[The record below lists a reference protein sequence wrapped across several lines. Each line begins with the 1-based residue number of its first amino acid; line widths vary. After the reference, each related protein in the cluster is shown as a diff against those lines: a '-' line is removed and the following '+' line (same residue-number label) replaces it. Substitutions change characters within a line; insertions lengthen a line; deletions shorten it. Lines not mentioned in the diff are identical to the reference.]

1 MIRFLSLIWTGA
13 WLLSLAPAALAAD
26 AALAEPPKA
35 AAEPAAGPALSLPQL
50 IAMARRAHP
59 ALAASRTRVEAAQAD
74 LITARARPNP
84 EFDLQLGRLGATH
97 EDVLRGVSGSM
108 SLLQPIERSGVRRTR
123 QDVAVSGIQVAQADV
138 QGFERSFL
146 AQLKLRYFEA
156 LRLQSA
162 AALAQEDLLIA
173 DQIRTRVSV
182 RVSSGEAPRFE
193 LIRADTEQLNAHRAA
208 QAARLRVDQARAE
221 LASSVGPELP
231 ANYVLSGQLSD
242 LPDTPAA
249 IQTLRADMLAR
260 HPELRAAR
268 AQVQAAH
275 TRVEFERQRAG
286 PSFALRAGVDRVP
299 GALDARVGV
308 LVSLPLF
315 DRREGPIASA
325 QAHLEQARRELAD
338 RELQLDQALTV
349 AWQRYQIARAQVG
362 AYEAGILPQ
371 AQAALRVAEAAYR
384 YGERGILD
392 YLDAQRTL
400 RSLRNELNATRF
412 ELHAANVEL
421 ERLGTDTE

>member
-146 AQLKLRYFEA
+146 AQLKLR
-156 LRLQSA
+156 
-162 AALAQEDLLIA
+162 
-173 DQIRTRVSV
+173 
-182 RVSSGEAPRFE
+182 
-193 LIRADTEQLNAHRAA
+193 
-208 QAARLRVDQARAE
+208 
-221 LASSVGPELP
+221 
-231 ANYVLSGQLSD
+231 
-242 LPDTPAA
+242 
-249 IQTLRADMLAR
+249 
-260 HPELRAAR
+260 
-268 AQVQAAH
+268 
-275 TRVEFERQRAG
+275 
-286 PSFALRAGVDRVP
+286 
-299 GALDARVGV
+299 
-308 LVSLPLF
+308 
-315 DRREGPIASA
+315 
-325 QAHLEQARRELAD
+325 
-338 RELQLDQALTV
+338 
-349 AWQRYQIARAQVG
+349 
-362 AYEAGILPQ
+362 
-371 AQAALRVAEAAYR
+371 
-384 YGERGILD
+384 
-392 YLDAQRTL
+392 
-400 RSLRNELNATRF
+400 
-412 ELHAANVEL
+412 
-421 ERLGTDTE
+421 

>member
-1 MIRFLSLIWTGA
+1 
-13 WLLSLAPAALAAD
+13 
-26 AALAEPPKA
+26 
-35 AAEPAAGPALSLPQL
+35 
-50 IAMARRAHP
+50 
-59 ALAASRTRVEAAQAD
+59 
-74 LITARARPNP
+74 
-84 EFDLQLGRLGATH
+84 
-97 EDVLRGVSGSM
+97 
-108 SLLQPIERSGVRRTR
+108 
-123 QDVAVSGIQVAQADV
+123 
-138 QGFERSFL
+138 
-146 AQLKLRYFEA
+146 
-156 LRLQSA
+156 
-162 AALAQEDLLIA
+162 
-173 DQIRTRVSV
+173 
-182 RVSSGEAPRFE
+182 
-193 LIRADTEQLNAHRAA
+193 
-208 QAARLRVDQARAE
+208 
-221 LASSVGPELP
+221 
-231 ANYVLSGQLSD
+231 
-242 LPDTPAA
+242 
-249 IQTLRADMLAR
+249 
-260 HPELRAAR
+260 
-268 AQVQAAH
+268 
-275 TRVEFERQRAG
+275 
-286 PSFALRAGVDRVP
+286 VP

-362 AYEAGILPQ
+362 AYETGILPQ